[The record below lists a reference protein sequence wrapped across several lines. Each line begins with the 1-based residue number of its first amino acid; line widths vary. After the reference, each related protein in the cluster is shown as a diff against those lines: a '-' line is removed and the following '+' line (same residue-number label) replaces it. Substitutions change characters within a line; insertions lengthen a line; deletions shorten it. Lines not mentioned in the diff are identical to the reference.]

1 VSGLYQV
8 GMSVVVTNGK
18 GVLAKLASAISE
30 HDADII
36 HVRMDDDS
44 GQPAIEL
51 RFILA
56 VRDRKHLAD
65 VLRAVRAHKFVSRA
79 ARIKPRA

>member
-1 VSGLYQV
+1 MAVIV
-8 GMSVVVTNGK
+8 NNGK

-36 HVRMDDDS
+36 HVTMDDDS
-44 GQPAIEL
+44 GQPTIEL

-56 VRDRKHLAD
+56 VHDRKHLAD
-65 VLRAVRAHKFVSRA
+65 VLRAVRTHKFVVRA
-79 ARIKPRA
+79 ARGKPRPSG